1 MKQNCDVIKSYRH
14 VVMLKTLRVF
24 LYMYIYVGY
33 IKVSKTLMLLTLILV
48 V

>member
-1 MKQNCDVIKSYRH
+1 MKQNGDVIKSYRH
-14 VVMLKTLRVF
+14 VVMLRLFESSYTCT
-24 LYMYIYVGY
+24 YVGY